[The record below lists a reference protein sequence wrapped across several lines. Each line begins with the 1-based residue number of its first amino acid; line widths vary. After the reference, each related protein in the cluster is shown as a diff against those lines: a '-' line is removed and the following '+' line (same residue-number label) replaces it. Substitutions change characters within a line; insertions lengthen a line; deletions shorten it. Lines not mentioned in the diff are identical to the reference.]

1 MDQRF
6 DQQQQRVLT
15 GFRPSDIRMPAT
27 QEEADSA
34 IELVEGKVAAV
45 REQLADVPDDE
56 EDGVRRPI
64 RAALGRW
71 TEKLAELRYA
81 RSRIVADAVLHPE
94 DRAALLERMR
104 LMPRNAPEEQVGLRI
119 ASLTRRLHDARA
131 FAMCVVNELVA
142 CGATATPLA
151 EQMLRSFGREVSA
164 EELAAWEREFRA
176 RLTRAAIERSDA
188 GDHS

>member
-1 MDQRF
+1 VDQP
-6 DQQQQRVLT
+6 QRSSTSL
-15 GFRPSDIRMPAT
+15 RPSDIRMPAT
-27 QEEADSA
+27 QEEAAAA

-56 EDGVRRPI
+56 GDAARRPI

-81 RSRIVADAVLHPE
+81 KARIDADAVLHPE
-94 DRAALLERMR
+94 ERAALLERMR

-131 FAMCVVNELVA
+131 FSMCVVNELVA
-142 CGATATPLA
+142 CGARATPLA

-164 EELAAWEREFRA
+164 DDLAAWEREFRA
-176 RLTRAAIERSDA
+176 RLTRAAIERAEAEDPS
-188 GDHS
+188 